1 MNVENRIML
10 ATVWDIRHKSKTL
23 PFSMLVSSL
32 AWMKIVVLYNMKKTV
47 DYF

>member
-1 MNVENRIML
+1 ML
-10 ATVWDIRHKSKTL
+10 ETVRDIRHKSKTL

-32 AWMKIVVLYNMKKTV
+32 AWMKIVVLYDMKKTI